1 MITTLP
7 LSLHAMTAADTAPG
21 DSAGLLAAEQQPRW
35 SGHPE
40 FQRAK
45 ALLREFPSLVTVA
58 ELNRLRKAL
67 AVVAEGDAVL
77 MQAGDCAESFYEC
90 TDSHTS
96 DKLAVLDIVA
106 TRAASGLGLPAVRV
120 GRIGGQFAKPRS
132 QPLEQHEGR
141 ALPVFRGHLI
151 NSEVATPAARRHD
164 PRRMLWAYEAG
175 RKVTDRLK
183 SHRDDRRSKM
193 AGDIGP
199 WSSHEM
205 LVLDY
210 EASLLRTDAD
220 SGVRILGSTH
230 FPWVGERTRQPGGM
244 HVGLLATVHNPV
256 ACKIGPGVTAAEVVE
271 LCELLD
277 PERIPGRL
285 TLITRMGARSV
296 SEALPPIAAAVR
308 VAGHPVIWL
317 CDPMHGNTVRTA
329 AGVKTRHLTDMVREI
344 QSVRAI
350 LESLK
355 LHPGG
360 LHLEVAAS
368 PVTEC
373 VGAGVIENDS
383 MLAAY
388 TSLCDPRLN
397 LDQAIELVDAW
408 TWRS

>member
-1 MITTLP
+1 MGVT
-7 LSLHAMTAADTAPG
+7 AMAAADTAQG
-21 DSAGLLAAEQQPRW
+21 GSAGLLAAAQQPRW
-35 SGHPE
+35 SGHPALH
-40 FQRAK
+40 RAK
-45 ALLREFPSLVTVA
+45 ALLRELPSLVTVA
-58 ELNRLRKAL
+58 ELDRLSKAL
-67 AVVAEGDAVL
+67 AIVAKGDAVL
-77 MQAGDCAESFYEC
+77 IQVGDCAESFFEC

-106 TRAASGLGLPAVRV
+106 TRAAIGVGMPAVQV

-132 QPLEQHEGR
+132 QPLEQHEGQ

-175 RKVTDRLK
+175 RKVTDRLT
-183 SHRDDRRSKM
+183 SHRDARRSKM
-193 AGDIGP
+193 ADGIGP

-210 EASLLRTDAD
+210 EASLLRTDSR

-256 ACKIGPGVTAAEVVE
+256 ACKIGPRTTATEVAE

-277 PERIPGRL
+277 PDRIPGRL
-285 TLITRMGARSV
+285 TLITRMGAQTV

-329 AGVKTRHLTDMVREI
+329 AGVKTRRLADMAQEI
-344 QSVRAI
+344 QSVRTI
-350 LESLK
+350 LENLK

-373 VGAGVIENDS
+373 VGGGVSENES

-388 TSLCDPRLN
+388 TTLCDPRLN
-397 LDQAIELVDAW
+397 LDQAIELIDAW
-408 TWRS
+408 TWRP

>member
-7 LSLHAMTAADTAPG
+7 MGVPAMPAADTAQG
-21 DSAGLLAAEQQPRW
+21 GSVGLLAAAQQPRW
-35 SGHPE
+35 SGHPAL
-40 FQRAK
+40 QRAK

-58 ELNRLRKAL
+58 ELNRLSKAL
-67 AVVAEGDAVL
+67 AVVADGDAVL
-77 MQAGDCAESFYEC
+77 IQVGDCAESFFEC

-106 TRAASGLGLPAVRV
+106 SRAASGIGLPAVQV

-175 RKVTDRLK
+175 RKVTDRLT
-183 SHRDDRRSKM
+183 SHRDACRSKM
-193 AGDIGP
+193 ADGIGP

-210 EASLLRTDAD
+210 EASLLRTDPG

-244 HVGLLATVHNPV
+244 HVGLLAAIHNPV
-256 ACKIGPGVTAAEVVE
+256 ACKIGPRTTAAEVAE

-277 PERIPGRL
+277 PDRIPGRL
-285 TLITRMGARSV
+285 TLITRMGAGTV
-296 SEALPPIAAAVR
+296 SEALPPIASTVR

-329 AGVKTRHLTDMVREI
+329 AGVKTRHLTDMVQEI

-350 LESLK
+350 LEKLK

-373 VGAGVIENDS
+373 VGGGVSENES

-388 TSLCDPRLN
+388 TTLCDPRLN
-397 LDQAIELVDAW
+397 LDQAIELIDAW
-408 TWRS
+408 TWRP

>member
-7 LSLHAMTAADTAPG
+7 LDVPAMPAVYTVPG
-21 DSAGLLAAEQQPRW
+21 DSAGPLTSAQQPRW
-35 SGHPE
+35 SGHPALH
-40 FQRAK
+40 RVK
-45 ALLREFPSLVTVA
+45 ALLHEMPSLVTVA
-58 ELNRLRKAL
+58 ELNCMRKAL

-77 MQAGDCAESFYEC
+77 IQLGDCAESFYEC

-96 DKLAVLDIVA
+96 DKLAVLNIVA
-106 TRAASGLGLPAVRV
+106 GRAASGLGLPAVQV
-120 GRIGGQFAKPRS
+120 GRIAGQFAKPRS
-132 QPLEQHEGR
+132 QPFEQHVGL

-175 RKVTDRLK
+175 KRVTDRLA
-183 SHRDDRRSKM
+183 SHRDAGRSKL
-193 AGDIGP
+193 ADGFGP

-210 EASLLRTDAD
+210 EASLLRTESD
-220 SGVRILGSTH
+220 SGLRILGSTH
-230 FPWVGERTRQPGGM
+230 FPWIGERTRQPGGM

-256 ACKIGPGVTAAEVVE
+256 ACKIGPRITTAEVTE

-285 TLITRMGARSV
+285 TLITRMGARTV

-308 VAGHPVIWL
+308 AAGHPVIWL

-329 AGVKTRHLTDMVREI
+329 FGLKTRHLTDMVREI

-350 LESLK
+350 LEDSK
-355 LHPGG
+355 LHSGG

-373 VGAGVIENDS
+373 VGGGVAENSS
-383 MLAAY
+383 MLATY
-388 TSLCDPRLN
+388 TTLCDPRLN
-397 LDQAIELVDAW
+397 LDQAIELIDAW